1 MNPVRTAVCAAIC
14 FISLAT
20 LMLLRTVPQSRL
32 WKGYQ
37 VLFVT
42 SDTLTEEQASA
53 ILSQSGL
60 HDFISRS
67 EDSLS
72 VSSSIS
78 PLQVQSVDSYLVR
91 RDAFFSDKSKS
102 AMVFYIPENQTAQ
115 LSNAIHALSG
125 FGKTS
130 CGTDGSSSFPYVA
143 AIFCLL
149 FALAGVYLAKRREFF
164 GACAF
169 FLVFF
174 AFMRPMYTVSACAAI
189 ALAGLFSLQRLVGR
203 KSFLSCAL
211 HAPLIILT
219 LLFPLFI
226 LFSSSPLNGILY
238 ALTLAGSF
246 SAVVLVYDGQQYY
259 YEKRT
264 SFHPVTILRAS
275 RIRIVGSREVI
286 LLASSSLCC
295 MLLLVI
301 FLAGGRVADTASS
314 VDRPALPAPVSSR
327 SELPGL
333 DTFYTWAWNTMA
345 FPFRSIYQN
354 PSMKAPQ
361 EGETV
366 SVSNYVEHNGRIEE
380 IPQVVM
386 TYNAQFRSSVLNMV
400 KDSPKPSL
408 EKMLLKQGKSAQYG
422 FTKSRGVSTERFALF
437 LLTMC
442 VLITLGYT
450 GYFVL
455 VRRAYGN
462 HN

>member
-20 LMLLRTVPQSRL
+20 LVFLRTVPQSRL

-53 ILSQSGL
+53 ILSQSGC

-67 EDSLS
+67 ADSLP
-72 VSSSIS
+72 VSSALS
-78 PLQVQSVDSYLVR
+78 PLQVQSLDSYLVR
-91 RDAFFSDKSKS
+91 REAFFSDKNKD
-102 AMVFYIPENQTAQ
+102 AMVFYIPDNQTSA
-115 LSNAIHALSG
+115 LSNAIQALSG

-149 FALAGVYLAKRREFF
+149 FAALGTYLASKREFF
-164 GACAF
+164 GPCAF

-174 AFMRPMYTVSACAAI
+174 AFMRPMYTVSACSAI

-203 KSFLSCAL
+203 KTFLATAL
-211 HAPLIILT
+211 HAPLVILT
-219 LLFPLFI
+219 ILFPVFI

-238 ALTLAGSF
+238 ALTLAGAF
-246 SAVVLVYDGQQYY
+246 SAVILVYDGQQYY

-275 RIRIVGSREVI
+275 RIRMVGSKEVI
-286 LLASSSLCC
+286 LLSASSLCC
-295 MLLLVI
+295 ILLLAV
-301 FLAGGRVADTASS
+301 FLVGGRVADTGNST
-314 VDRPALPAPVSSR
+314 DRPALPAPVSSR
-327 SELPGL
+327 GELPNL
-333 DTFYTWAWNTMA
+333 DAFYTWAWNTMA
-345 FPFRSIYQN
+345 FPFRSIYHN
-354 PSMKAPQ
+354 PSQETPR

-366 SVSNYVEHNGRIEE
+366 SVSNYVEQNGRIEE
-380 IPQVVM
+380 VPQVVL
-386 TYNAQFRSSVLNMV
+386 TYNAQFRSNVLDMV
-400 KDSPKPSL
+400 KDSPHPAL
-408 EKMLLKQGKSAQYG
+408 EKMLLKQGKGTHYG
-422 FTKSRGVSTERFALF
+422 FTKSRGVSTERFALL
-437 LLTMC
+437 LLTLC
-442 VLITLGYT
+442 VMITLGYT